1 MMIADSGV
9 HNNDNLND
17 VDQLM
22 EVDEGIAAND
32 ETDKENNS
40 AIAQTINGNSQDL
53 LDMVDK
59 QGIVVTQKANGIP
72 VKIQTGQEAY
82 QRSLH
87 GKTR

>member
-1 MMIADSGV
+1 MMIADSGT

-53 LDMVDK
+53 LVHSQYK
-59 QGIVVTQKANGIP
+59 SPHLIP
-72 VKIQTGQEAY
+72 FMSKE
-82 QRSLH
+82 LEFE
-87 GKTR
+87 